1 MSASED
7 QTVQRSIALP
17 GLSSNQMSLAAI
29 VVLLGISYMFN
40 AMDRQVFPAL
50 LSAISPHYGLTLPQ
64 AGLVSAIFTVTV
76 AIFGALSGWF
86 MTRFGRKAVL
96 VGGLVAYSIFTLIT
110 RLAGGF
116 LSLAAF
122 RTLTGAGEALQIGA
136 IYACLGGYF
145 GSRRVTFMGI
155 IQAFF
160 GLGALLGPVLGTRL
174 FAWSGSW
181 QLSFYVFGLVGI
193 SVAAAI
199 ALAVPRTFSDAR
211 EEPLSEKSSADVMS
225 DWALTSNVA
234 IGTVAFFLMGMTF
247 FSYTSLYATFLHDQ
261 LGYSIADSGTALGMY
276 GLGAIGGAFGGWLG
290 DRLGRMGAACAFAV
304 LASAGFLM
312 FHVAL
317 SPSAQAML
325 SILFGLSIS
334 GFLFA
339 RLMSMLQLSVHPGRI
354 GHVVSMG
361 PGAFYA
367 PGPIAG
373 YMFGKLVTLF
383 GWPSAS
389 IVMIVVPVLIAALLV
404 CLFDEKKM
412 RTT

>member
-1 MSASED
+1 
-7 QTVQRSIALP
+7 
-17 GLSSNQMSLAAI
+17 MSLTAI

-40 AMDRQVFPAL
+40 SMDRQVFPAL
-50 LSAISPHYGLTLPQ
+50 LSAISPDYGLTLPQ
-64 AGLVSAIFTVTV
+64 AGLVSTIFTVTV
-76 AIFGALSGWF
+76 AIFGGLSGWF
-86 MTRFGRKAVL
+86 MMRFGRKAVL

-110 RLAGGF
+110 PLAGGF

-145 GSRRVTFMGI
+145 GGRRGTFMGI

-160 GLGALLGPVLGTRL
+160 GLGALLGPVFGTRL

-199 ALAVPRTFSDAR
+199 ALAVPKTFSDAH
-211 EEPLSEKSSADVMS
+211 EEAPSEKLTVDIASGWTLTPNVM
-225 DWALTSNVA
+225 

-247 FSYTSLYATFLHDQ
+247 FAYTSLYATFLHNQ
-261 LGYSIADSGTALGMY
+261 LGYSVADAGTALGMY

-290 DRLGRMGAACAFAV
+290 DRLGRIGAACAFAV
-304 LASAGFLM
+304 LALAGFLM
-312 FHVAL
+312 FSVAV
-317 SPSAQAML
+317 SPSAHAML
-325 SILFGLSIS
+325 SIVFGLSIS

-361 PGAFYA
+361 LGAFYA

-373 YMFGKLVTLF
+373 YMFGKLVTVL
-383 GWPSAS
+383 GWASAS
-389 IVMIVVPVLIAALLV
+389 IVMIVVPVVIAALLI